1 MSNVFRYKLLL
12 QTAVSHQLRSPSRG
26 FTLIE
31 LLVVII
37 ILGVL
42 AAIALPAYL
51 NQVQKGKQSEAK
63 AYISTLNK
71 GQKAYF
77 TSKSAYG
84 SSIDLLG
91 VGVPPTTENYV
102 YAININTSNNISDN
116 YAIAT
121 ATPSNATLRAYTSM
135 VQTVQVPS
143 TMDVSQMDVICEMNS
158 PGTTLVLPQN
168 TATNPICPAGAQPLS
183 Q

>member
-12 QTAVSHQLRSPSRG
+12 QTAVSQQLRSPSRG
-26 FTLIE
+26 FTLVE

-71 GQKAYF
+71 GQTVYF
-77 TSKSAYG
+77 TTKNVYG

-91 VGVPPTTENYV
+91 VGVPPSTENYT
-102 YAININTSNNISDN
+102 YAINSSTSNHISDN

-121 ATPSNATLRAYTSM
+121 ATPTNHTLRAYTSM
-135 VQTVQVPS
+135 VQAVQVPV

-168 TATNPICPAGAQPLS
+168 TPTAPICPSGAQRLT

>member
-1 MSNVFRYKLLL
+1 MSSSFRHKLLL
-12 QTAVSHQLRSPSRG
+12 QILRSQPKG

-51 NQVQKGKQSEAK
+51 NQIQKGKQSEAK

-77 TSKSAYG
+77 TIKSAYG
-84 SSIDLLG
+84 GSIDVLG
-91 VGVPPTTENYV
+91 VGVPV
-102 YAININTSNNISDN
+102 STSHYTYGISTNSSSNISDN
-116 YAIAT
+116 YGIAT
-121 ATPSNATLRAYTSM
+121 ATPTNHTLRAYTSM
-135 VQTVQVPS
+135 VQAVQVPV

-168 TATNPICPAGAQPLS
+168 TPTAPICPSGAQRLT

>member
-1 MSNVFRYKLLL
+1 MSSAFRYKLLL
-12 QTAVSHQLRSPSRG
+12 QVARKQGGG

-37 ILGVL
+37 ILGIL

-51 NQVQKGKQSEAK
+51 NQIQKGKQSEAK

-77 TSKSAYG
+77 TLKGAYG
-84 SSIDLLG
+84 NSIDLLG
-91 VGVPPTTENYV
+91 VGVPASTANYT
-102 YAININTSNNISDN
+102 YALSTQTSNHISDN

-135 VQTVQVPS
+135 VQAVQVPV
-143 TMDVSQMDVICEMNS
+143 TMDVSQMDIICEMNS
-158 PGTTLVLPQN
+158 PGTTLVLPVN
-168 TATNPICPAGAQPLS
+168 TPTKPICLSGAQPLV

>member
-1 MSNVFRYKLLL
+1 MASSFRHKLLL
-12 QTAVSHQLRSPSRG
+12 QIATLRPQPQG
-26 FTLIE
+26 FTLLE

-77 TSKSAYG
+77 TTKSTYG
-84 SSIDLLG
+84 GSIDLLG
-91 VGVPPTTENYV
+91 VGVPAGTPNYTYSV
-102 YAININTSNNISDN
+102 STNSSGNISDN

-121 ATPSNATLRAYTSM
+121 ATPKNATLRAYTSM
-135 VQTVQVPS
+135 VQAVQVPI
-143 TMDVSQMDVICEMNS
+143 TMDVSQMEVICEMNS
-158 PGTTLVLPQN
+158 PGFTLVLPVN
-168 TATNPICPAGAQPLS
+168 TATKPICPDGAQVLKHF
-183 Q
+183 